1 MSLATRCTHC
11 GTIFKVVEDQLKVSE
26 GWVRCGRCQQV
37 FHALPTLF
45 DLEREAPPPRS
56 PAATAPAAGQAASQ
70 ASLASTPPTPHTPQ
84 PPSPAS
90 PAPAPAPWPLDGQRD
105 TAATASPQ
113 ASAEAHADARGDGD
127 ADADPADEARDNPPS
142 EPPSAWEV
150 TRPLTSPGALDEAPA
165 AGLSEP
171 ASEAALA
178 ATEAADAP
186 VADAPVATP
195 QPGTQTGPHIGP
207 QPAPPQTRSWLAPVP
222 ATTDFDL
229 DTAVPEADLPPS
241 APAETAQAETSDAAP
256 STPLT
261 PGLDDIEL
269 DTDVPLTSA
278 PAHPYTPEPSADTL
292 GRAASPAPGASIP
305 ALADAPAADAASPS
319 SWPTS
324 GSFDL
329 VPSTEESDALD
340 SRYLL
345 PSERRERPAARR
357 PAHGQDF
364 ADAEVPDDWLLDAE
378 DDLAASHAP
387 SHTASPAA
395 AEPALITVLSEP
407 KPVHPDAATAHATD
421 LATPRRDDDA
431 SAASPASAP
440 DHTLGLPHGQA
451 PATASGATAA
461 PDDTPADIT
470 PGFVQRAQAQA
481 RWRHPAMRAMLGVLA
496 LLLLALLGGQVTH
509 QFRDL
514 IAAHHPPMRPLLA
527 QWCELAGCTI
537 RPPLRIEDLQVESL
551 SFVRATSEGPDTY
564 RLTVVLRNK
573 APIALAWPQL
583 DLSLTDLNGAVL
595 MRRAFDP
602 KDASWQDSPEP
613 QSGPGQQPPDAAPAD
628 RSTTLQWRMKIA
640 KLQPAG
646 YTADIFYP

>member
-56 PAATAPAAGQAASQ
+56 PAATVPAADQPAPQA
-70 ASLASTPPTPHTPQ
+70 PTPHTPHVPQ
-84 PPSPAS
+84 PPTS
-90 PAPAPAPWPLDGQRD
+90 D
-105 TAATASPQ
+105 
-113 ASAEAHADARGDGD
+113 
-127 ADADPADEARDNPPS
+127 
-142 EPPSAWEV
+142 WEV
-150 TRPLTSPGALDEAPA
+150 TRPLTVPGALDEAPDS
-165 AGLSEP
+165 GLPEATAEP
-171 ASEAALA
+171 AAQPTAEATHKPVDA
-178 ATEAADAP
+178 AEDTVPP
-186 VADAPVATP
+186 VAAPQA
-195 QPGTQTGPHIGP
+195 GPHIGP

-229 DTAVPEADLPPS
+229 DTAVPEAELPPS
-241 APAETAQAETSDAAP
+241 APAATATAATGDAPP
-256 STPLT
+256 SAPLT

-269 DTDVPLTSA
+269 DTDVPLTHA
-278 PAHPYTPEPSADTL
+278 PAKLHTTEPATDAPSQAP
-292 GRAASPAPGASIP
+292 SPTSQAG
-305 ALADAPAADAASPS
+305 APAANVADTAEAATTSA
-319 SWPTS
+319 WPTS

-345 PSERRERPAARR
+345 PSDRRERPAARR
-357 PAHGQDF
+357 PSHGQDF

-387 SHTASPAA
+387 SHTPSPAA

-407 KPVHPDAATAHATD
+407 KPVTHDAAPAQATAPALPHPDDEAESLAAAQGHTQGHAQGHMQGHPRGQA
-421 LATPRRDDDA
+421 LAT
-431 SAASPASAP
+431 S
-440 DHTLGLPHGQA
+440 
-451 PATASGATAA
+451 SGATAA
-461 PDDTPADIT
+461 PEDTPADIT
-470 PGFVQRAQAQA
+470 PSFVQRAQSQA

-496 LLLLALLGGQVTH
+496 LLLLALLGGQITH